1 MNRSLSFAGT
11 VEKKKVKGKIMV
23 LAELSFLY
31 VTLIVGGIMLIN
43 VIAVMRCYKN
53 AKPGYVL
60 VRTGLGG
67 AKVSIEKGIVVIPVI
82 HSYEVIDISAKQFQ
96 LDVPVEFSDGVKDVV
111 SFSFILRIAPHPDN
125 ILEVM
130 RFAGKERL
138 ENPRQFQKLF
148 EPTFSHA
155 IIVTAQKFTKEDFMN
170 KSLHFQ
176 EYVLDM
182 IGADLNGFCLE
193 AASPVFISP
202 KTS

>member
-1 MNRSLSFAGT
+1 
-11 VEKKKVKGKIMV
+11 MV
-23 LAELSFLY
+23 LAELSILH
-31 VTLIVGGIMLIN
+31 VALIAGAIMLVNI
-43 VIAVMRCYKN
+43 IAVLRCYKN
-53 AKPGYVL
+53 AKPGFVL

-67 AKVSIEKGIVVIPVI
+67 ANVAIDRGIIVIPVI
-82 HSYEVIDISAKQFQ
+82 HNYEEIDISAKQFQ

-125 ILEVM
+125 VLEVV

-155 IIVTAQKFTKEDFMN
+155 IIVTAQKFTQEEFKN

-176 EYVLDM
+176 EHVLEL
-182 IGADLNGFCLE
+182 IGVDLNGFYLE
-193 AASPVFISP
+193 AASPIYLGS